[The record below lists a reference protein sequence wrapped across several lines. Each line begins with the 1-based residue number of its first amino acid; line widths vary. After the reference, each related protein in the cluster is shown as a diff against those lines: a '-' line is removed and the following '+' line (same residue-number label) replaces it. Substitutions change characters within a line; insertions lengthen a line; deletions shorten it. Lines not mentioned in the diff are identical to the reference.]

1 MARPYE
7 LMVIFEPTL
16 DEEAQIDPLLER
28 LQQVI
33 ASHKGEVDHLDKWG
47 RRRLAYEID
56 DRTEG
61 FYAVMQFRAESEA
74 TRELDRLLKL
84 SDGVVRHLIVRDEAK
99 EREQQKKE
107 AELPS

>member
-1 MARPYE
+1 MVRPYE
-7 LMVIFEPTL
+7 LMVILEPTL

-28 LQQVI
+28 LQQVVV
-33 ASHKGEVDHLDKWG
+33 SHNGQVDHLDKWG

-84 SDGVVRHLIVRDEAK
+84 TDGVVRHLIVRDEAK
-99 EREQQKKE
+99 EREMKKE
-107 AELPS
+107 AALPS

>member
-1 MARPYE
+1 VVRPYE
-7 LMVIFEPTL
+7 LMVILEPTL

-28 LQQVI
+28 LQQVVV
-33 ASHKGEVDHLDKWG
+33 SHNGQVDHLDKWG

-84 SDGVVRHLIVRDEAK
+84 ADGVVRHLIVRDEAK
-99 EREQQKKE
+99 EREMKKE
-107 AELPS
+107 AALPS